1 VWLKLSKAAT
11 KDINGAWRIYL
22 PIEFED
28 VSNEKNE
35 REFIANQSKKGMS

>member
-11 KDINGAWRIYL
+11 KDVNGAWRMYL

-28 VSNEKNE
+28 VANVKNKK
-35 REFIANQSKKGMS
+35 EFIANQSKD